1 MIQRMQIYFTKT
13 AVVLIAFASLAACG
27 GSSSDSGGDNASEDR
42 KNGFTTSAE
51 INTALTEAGL
61 PCGGLTT
68 VPKAD
73 REMGTESAVDIA
85 SCELDGED
93 ITLIVWK
100 DNGQRDNY
108 TGLGKTL
115 GCSIGE
121 AFGITSFDFVEGDK
135 WQVSGTSATLAD
147 SIADKIGGKAVH
159 VKC

>member
-1 MIQRMQIYFTKT
+1 MAF
-13 AVVLIAFASLAACG
+13 VLVAFAGLAACG
-27 GSSSDSGGDNASEDR
+27 GSSSDP
-42 KNGFTTSAE
+42 NGFANSEE
-51 INTALTEAGL
+51 INMALTGAGL
-61 PCGGLTT
+61 PCGGLAT
-68 VPKAD
+68 VPMAD
-73 REMGTESAVDIA
+73 REMGTESAVDVA

-108 TGLGKTL
+108 IGLGKTL
-115 GCSIGE
+115 GCSVGK

-147 SIADKIGGKAVH
+147 TIADKIGGKAVH